1 MSHALSIAPSVWLGP
16 TSTLAGADFL
26 SSSNT
31 KIIINCS
38 PTSQFLCHLDHI
50 SPVISSDVIVL
61 SFDPG
66 FDESGLSEHEKEL
79 LAAFHSKYNRILQ
92 NYLTHFYTYNANRDA
107 YVHLRPNNEDLTVQG
122 PVLAGA
128 SLEAQFFV
136 VNRLIKLIKNTNPDV
151 GVLILDNDCDLKIS
165 LLLIISY
172 LMDSYNYDFN
182 ASYAALQ
189 SIKPGLAPFNPNFY
203 NDLILIEHL
212 KKFYE
217 ENMKIKAGSSCALMT
232 VNYKLKRRCD
242 DDEPLQHAF
251 VSCGGDKR
259 IKRQLK
265 YPKGYDF

>member
-26 SSSNT
+26 SSSNI

-38 PTSQFLCHLDHI
+38 PTSQFLSQLDRI

-66 FDESGLSEHEKEL
+66 FDETAFSDHERVL
-79 LAAFHSKYNRILQ
+79 LRDFHTKYNRILQ

-107 YVHLRPNNEDLTVQG
+107 YVHLRPNNEELSVHG

-165 LLLIISY
+165 SLLIISY

-189 SIKPGLAPFNPNFY
+189 NIKPGLAPFNPNFY

-212 KKFYE
+212 KKFYV

-232 VNYKLKRRCD
+232 TNYNLKRRCD
-242 DDEPLQHAF
+242 DDDAILRSF

-265 YPKGYDF
+265 YPKGYDY